1 MNQTPELLISD
12 YRENRK
18 TSLKLLFELVLFLD
32 DELLCR
38 KGLQTTYISKIPRL
52 CSFVLLSVFKVLKDR
67 ALLFLF
73 LIKYLSNFLTSDFYC
88 ILMSFSI

>member
-1 MNQTPELLISD
+1 MNQTPDLLISD

-38 KGLQTTYISKIPRL
+38 KRLQTTYISKIPRL